1 MIKKINIILIL
12 LFSLLLI
19 SCGYKKII
27 QKETNI
33 NIQSINVTG
42 ENRIAYNLKN
52 DIGLITNENSENR
65 FRINL
70 KITKKIDNKIKD
82 TTGKITRFN
91 LTINGDLVLI
101 NVKTLEETNKSF
113 SKNQDYDV
121 AENHSD
127 TIKNEKQATKNV
139 TRQLS
144 EEVINFIMLIDKNK

>member
-1 MIKKINIILIL
+1 MIKKINIILIF

>member
-144 EEVINFIMLIDKNK
+144 GEVINFIMLIDKNK

>member
-52 DIGLITNENSENR
+52 DIELITNENSENR

-70 KITKKIDNKIKD
+70 KITKKINNKIKD
-82 TTGKITRFN
+82 ATGKITRFN
-91 LTINGDLVLI
+91 LTINGDLILI
-101 NVKTLEETNKSF
+101 NVKPTSF
-113 SKNQDYDV
+113 
-121 AENHSD
+121 
-127 TIKNEKQATKNV
+127 
-139 TRQLS
+139 
-144 EEVINFIMLIDKNK
+144 

>member
-1 MIKKINIILIL
+1 MIKKINIILIF

-19 SCGYKKII
+19 SCGYKKIV
-27 QKETNI
+27 QKKTSI

-91 LTINGDLVLI
+91 LTINGDLILI

>member
-70 KITKKIDNKIKD
+70 KITKKINNKIKD
-82 TTGKITRFN
+82 ATGKITRFN
-91 LTINGDLVLI
+91 LTINGDLILI

>member
-91 LTINGDLVLI
+91 LKINGDLVLI

-144 EEVINFIMLIDKNK
+144 GEVINFIMLIDKNK

>member
-52 DIGLITNENSENR
+52 DIGLITNENSENS

-144 EEVINFIMLIDKNK
+144 GEVINFIMLIDKNK

>member
-1 MIKKINIILIL
+1 MSKKKT
-12 LFSLLLI
+12 S
-19 SCGYKKII
+19 
-27 QKETNI
+27 I

-70 KITKKIDNKIKD
+70 KITKKINNKIKD

>member
-1 MIKKINIILIL
+1 MIKKINIILIF

-19 SCGYKKII
+19 SCGYKKIV
-27 QKETNI
+27 QKKTSI

-91 LTINGDLVLI
+91 LTINGDLILI

-144 EEVINFIMLIDKNK
+144 GEVINFIMLIDKNK

>member
-1 MIKKINIILIL
+1 MIKKINIILIF

-19 SCGYKKII
+19 SCGYKKIV
-27 QKETNI
+27 QKKTSI

>member
-70 KITKKIDNKIKD
+70 KITKKINNKIKD

-144 EEVINFIMLIDKNK
+144 GEVINFIMLIDKNK

>member
-1 MIKKINIILIL
+1 MIKKINIILIF

-19 SCGYKKII
+19 SCGYKKIV
-27 QKETNI
+27 QKKTSI

-52 DIGLITNENSENR
+52 DINLITNENSENR

-91 LTINGDLVLI
+91 LTINGDLILI

-144 EEVINFIMLIDKNK
+144 GEVINFIMLIDKNK